1 VLEAFF
7 PSPHWNTETFPFT
20 NIGNGLRATDF
31 FGWIWRAFF
40 YIHLVGNVK
49 PYLDSM
55 MKPNP
60 KTVPAPEPVEW
71 DLSESFGIL
80 PQELPLNH
88 NLGCVR
94 TPSSKKE
101 ADKPQPTD
109 PSAKK

>member
-1 VLEAFF
+1 MAQGQQIFLD
-7 PSPHWNTETFPFT
+7 
-20 NIGNGLRATDF
+20 G
-31 FGWIWRAFF
+31 FGAHFSIF
-40 YIHLVGNVK
+40 HLVGMQ

-55 MKPNP
+55 MKPKA

-71 DLSESFGIL
+71 DLSESFGVL

-101 ADKPQPTD
+101 MDKPQPAD